1 MTVQKRKIQHWQF
14 VAVALAVYD
23 AVVLNLSY
31 FLALWL
37 RFDCRISMIE
47 KDYIDAYVRFTPIY
61 MVLALIVFW
70 KCGLYKAMWRYA
82 SFMELE
88 RIVLATGITFVI
100 HSAGA
105 CISVLLNSAEISHTH
120 QYSLFRS
127 C

>member
-1 MTVQKRKIQHWQF
+1 MSNTKRKIQHWQF

-61 MVLALIVFW
+61 MVL
-70 KCGLYKAMWRYA
+70 
-82 SFMELE
+82 
-88 RIVLATGITFVI
+88 
-100 HSAGA
+100 
-105 CISVLLNSAEISHTH
+105 
-120 QYSLFRS
+120 
-127 C
+127 